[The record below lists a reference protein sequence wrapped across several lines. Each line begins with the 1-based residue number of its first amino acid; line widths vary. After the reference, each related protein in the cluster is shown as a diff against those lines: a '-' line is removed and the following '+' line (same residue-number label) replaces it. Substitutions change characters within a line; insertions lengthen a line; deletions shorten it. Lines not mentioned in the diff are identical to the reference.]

1 MEFEASRAKA
11 VDKLNYFVENNLSE
25 YSKLRNFDFGP
36 DDRSNISCLSPY
48 ITHGVINEL
57 EVIDKSLKKF
67 SFAKNEKFIQEVLW
81 RVYWKG
87 WLELRPNVWSDYL
100 VELNNLRNEFKSN
113 QNYLNAIEGKTNIEC
128 FNQWVKELKENNY
141 LHNHTRMW
149 FASIWI
155 FTLELPWQLGAEFF
169 MQHLYD
175 GDAAS
180 NTLGWRWVAGVQT
193 QGKHYLA
200 SEWNIRKFTNNRFQ
214 NIQLNENAPP
224 IFSDKTYSIGK
235 KDFLNFEILE
245 DKILFLGNS
254 NEIAESIACLKGKGP
269 TDTMELVYAQ
279 ANALGFDI
287 GDVIANGSA
296 LNEFRLMLI
305 RQGVDESVAQQLI
318 NEPWSVLQRSP
329 QQYSIQVEKS
339 GYLADLDAL
348 VIGQVLCEAG
358 AGRSVQESD
367 IDHGIGIEIHRS
379 IGERVESGDA
389 IMTLDGPFGIDIHL
403 IQRLKQAITISDY
416 QVKLGTRILETV
428 TISDCP
434 TT

>member
-1 MEFEASRAKA
+1 MIFEASRAKA
-11 VDKLNYFVENNLSE
+11 IDKLNIFIENNLSE
-25 YSKLRNFDFGP
+25 YSRLRNFDFGP
-36 DDRSNISCLSPY
+36 DNRSNISCLSPY
-48 ITHGVINEL
+48 ITHGIVNEL

-67 SFAKNEKFIQEVLW
+67 SFSKNEKFIQEVLW

-200 SEWNIRKFTNNRFQ
+200 SEWNIKKFTNNRFQ
-214 NIQLNENAPP
+214 NIQLNENASS
-224 IFSDKTYSIGK
+224 IFNDKTYPINK
-235 KDFLNFEILE
+235 KEFLNSQILE
-245 DKILFLGNS
+245 DKILLIFENNMTFEFSDFKEHKFKKILLVLNDTNRAIKLS
-254 NEIAESIACLKGKGP
+254 EKVLKFKANLLEDQKTRLIEKSINCETININDLKNI
-269 TDTMELVYAQ
+269 TEEVYALYPTVSENLNFIQ
-279 ANALGFDI
+279 NNQLQNIKFLYRKLDQFSWQYCNKGFFNFKNYI
-287 GDVIANGSA
+287 PKIIANF
-296 LNEFRLMLI
+296 N
-305 RQGVDESVAQQLI
+305 
-318 NEPWSVLQRSP
+318 
-329 QQYSIQVEKS
+329 
-339 GYLADLDAL
+339 
-348 VIGQVLCEAG
+348 
-358 AGRSVQESD
+358 
-367 IDHGIGIEIHRS
+367 
-379 IGERVESGDA
+379 
-389 IMTLDGPFGIDIHL
+389 
-403 IQRLKQAITISDY
+403 
-416 QVKLGTRILETV
+416 
-428 TISDCP
+428 
-434 TT
+434 

>member
-1 MEFEASRAKA
+1 MKFEASRAKA

-36 DDRSNISCLSPY
+36 DNRSNISCLSPY

-81 RVYWKG
+81 RTYWKG

-100 VELNNLRNEFKSN
+100 VELNNLRNEFKGN
-113 QNYLNAIEGKTNIEC
+113 QNYLNAIEGKTNVEC
-128 FNQWVKELKENNY
+128 FNQWVKEIKENNY

-200 SEWNIRKFTNNRFQ
+200 SEWNIKKFTNNRFQ
-214 NIQLNENAPP
+214 NIQLNENASP

-235 KDFLNFEILE
+235 KDFLNSEILE
-245 DKILFLGNS
+245 DKILLIFENNMTFEFSDFKEHKFKKILLIS
-254 NEIAESIACLKGKGP
+254 NEANRNIKLSEKVLKFKANLLEDQKTRLIEKSINCETININDLKNITEK
-269 TDTMELVYAQ
+269 VYALYPTVSENLSFIQ
-279 ANALGFDI
+279 NNQLQNIKFLYRKLDQFSWQYCNKGFFNFKNYI
-287 GDVIANGSA
+287 PKIIANF
-296 LNEFRLMLI
+296 N
-305 RQGVDESVAQQLI
+305 
-318 NEPWSVLQRSP
+318 
-329 QQYSIQVEKS
+329 
-339 GYLADLDAL
+339 
-348 VIGQVLCEAG
+348 
-358 AGRSVQESD
+358 
-367 IDHGIGIEIHRS
+367 
-379 IGERVESGDA
+379 
-389 IMTLDGPFGIDIHL
+389 
-403 IQRLKQAITISDY
+403 
-416 QVKLGTRILETV
+416 
-428 TISDCP
+428 
-434 TT
+434 